1 VLEKIAE
8 GSRSVEILEIGNK
21 VVKSDEILSLLTR
34 YQLMPQVVRGLL
46 IDQAIAEVTC
56 TEEER
61 SQTLAAVEAQLKI
74 TDPQA
79 KAAWLESQGMT
90 SSDLEAIAVRP
101 LLLEKFKQ
109 ANWRKKVESYFL
121 TRKTNLDRV
130 VYSMFR
136 TKDMGLAQ
144 EIYFRIKEAEQSF
157 ADLAREHSQ
166 GSEAHTGGLLGPVP
180 IYQPHP
186 TLAKILSVSQ
196 PGQLW
201 PPRKLGEWFVIV
213 RLEKMIPAQLDDG
226 MRRQLMDELF
236 ENWLREEI
244 KKKGQIKRKDRKP
257 QAQSDAN
264 APIYLTPGIV
274 G

>member
-1 VLEKIAE
+1 MLQALEKM
-8 GSRSVEILEIGNK
+8 VEILEIGNK
-21 VVKSDEILSLLTR
+21 GVKSDEIISLLTR

-56 TEEER
+56 TEQER
-61 SQTLAAVEAQLKI
+61 SQAIAAVEAQLKI

-79 KAAWLESQGMT
+79 KAGWLESQGMT
-90 SSDLEAIAVRP
+90 SEELEAMAVRP
-101 LLLEKFKQ
+101 LLLDKFKQ
-109 ANWRKKVESYFL
+109 ANWGKKVESYFL
-121 TRKTNLDRV
+121 TRKTNLDQV
-130 VYSMFR
+130 VYSLIR
-136 TKDMGLAQ
+136 TKDVGLAQ
-144 EIYFRIKEAEQSF
+144 EIFFRIQEEEQSF
-157 ADLAREHSQ
+157 AELAREHSQ
-166 GSEAHTGGLLGPVP
+166 GPEAHTGGLLGPVP
-180 IYQPHP
+180 ISQPHP

-201 PPRKLGEWFVIV
+201 PPRNLGEWFVIV
-213 RLEKMIPAQLDDG
+213 RLEKMIPCQLDDG

-244 KKKGQIKRKDRKP
+244 QKKGQIKRKDRKP

>member
-1 VLEKIAE
+1 
-8 GSRSVEILEIGNK
+8 
-21 VVKSDEILSLLTR
+21 
-34 YQLMPQVVRGLL
+34 MPQVVRGLL

>member
-1 VLEKIAE
+1 M
-8 GSRSVEILEIGNK
+8 VEILEIGNK

-34 YQLMPQVVRGLL
+34 YQLMPQLVRGLL
-46 IDQAIAEVTC
+46 IDQALAEVTC

-61 SQTLAAVEAQLKI
+61 SQAIAAVEGHMKI
-74 TDPQA
+74 TDPEA

-90 SSDLEAIAVRP
+90 SSDLEEIAVRP

-109 ANWRKKVESYFL
+109 ANWHKKVESYFL
-121 TRKTNLDRV
+121 TRKTNLDQV
-130 VYSMFR
+130 VYSLIR

-166 GSEAHTGGLLGPVP
+166 GAEAHTDGLLGPVP
-180 IYQPHP
+180 ISQPHP
-186 TLAKILSVSQ
+186 TLAKILSVSK

-201 PPRKLGEWFVIV
+201 PPRKLGEWFVVV
-213 RLEKMIPAQLDDG
+213 RLEKMIPVQLDDG
-226 MRRQLMDELF
+226 MRRKLMDELF
-236 ENWLREEI
+236 EKWLWEEI
-244 KKKGQIKRKDRKP
+244 QKKGQIKRKDQKP

-264 APIYLTPGIV
+264 APIYLNHEIV
-274 G
+274 W

>member
-1 VLEKIAE
+1 M
-8 GSRSVEILEIGNK
+8 VEILEIGNK

-56 TEEER
+56 TEQER
-61 SQTLAAVEAQLKI
+61 SQAIAAVEGQLKI

-109 ANWRKKVESYFL
+109 ANWRNKVESYFL
-121 TRKTNLDRV
+121 TRKTNLDQV
-130 VYSMFR
+130 VYSLIR
-136 TKDMGLAQ
+136 TKDVGLAQ
-144 EIYFRIKEAEQSF
+144 EIYFRIQEEEQSF

-166 GSEAHTGGLLGPVP
+166 GPEAHTGGLLGPVP
-180 IYQPHP
+180 IAQPHP

-201 PPRKLGEWFVIV
+201 PPRNLGEWFVIV

-226 MRRQLMDELF
+226 MRRQLIDELF

-244 KKKGQIKRKDRKP
+244 QKKGQIKRKDQKP
-257 QAQSDAN
+257 EVKSDAN
-264 APIYLTPGIV
+264 GPIYLTPGIV

>member
-1 VLEKIAE
+1 M
-8 GSRSVEILEIGNK
+8 EILEIGNK

-56 TEEER
+56 TEQER
-61 SQTLAAVEAQLKI
+61 SQAIQAVEAQLKI

-109 ANWRKKVESYFL
+109 ANWRNKVESYFL
-121 TRKTNLDRV
+121 TRKTNLDQV
-130 VYSMFR
+130 VYSLIR
-136 TKDMGLAQ
+136 TKDIGLAQ
-144 EIYFRIKEAEQSF
+144 EIYFRIQEEEQSF
-157 ADLAREHSQ
+157 AELAREHSQ
-166 GSEAHTGGLLGPVP
+166 GPEAHTGGLLGPVP
-180 IYQPHP
+180 IAQPHP

-201 PPRKLGEWFVIV
+201 PPRNLGEWFVIV
-213 RLEKMIPAQLDDG
+213 RLEKQIPAQLDDG
-226 MRRQLMDELF
+226 MRRQLIDELF
-236 ENWLREEI
+236 ENWLREEMQ
-244 KKKGQIKRKDRKP
+244 KKGQIKRKDQKP
-257 QAQSDAN
+257 PAPAQSDAH